1 MNELYSMQGIMIK
14 DINDILLKYCHQKM
28 EIDELQRKIKEFEV
42 SRSEVRKEFAKKLKE
57 KALKNNIYGG
67 TVDCRDIDE
76 VLLKMEGE

>member
-1 MNELYSMQGIMIK
+1 MRK
-14 DINDILLKYCHQKM
+14 DINNILLKYCHQKM

-42 SRSEVRKEFAKKLKE
+42 SSSEVRKEFAKKLKE

-67 TVDCRDIDE
+67 SVDCRDIDE